1 MKTKKSKQEVAKLN
15 KVVSIKSHN
24 RQRYSAHQKP
34 QIHIVLKVISDN
46 ILRNI

>member
-1 MKTKKSKQEVAKLN
+1 MKKSKLKQEVAKLN
-15 KVVSIKSHN
+15 KVVSINSNN

-34 QIHIVLKVISDN
+34 QILIILKVISAN